1 MPPRALLGAAVL
13 AAGAALAAAVPVFQT
28 EFHLTPVEGVSVP
41 EQVLALVNGLS
52 ASVYSL
58 ANVTVYAI

>member
-1 MPPRALLGAAVL
+1 MTPRALLHLAVL
-13 AAGAALAAAVPVFQT
+13 AATAALAAGVPLFQT
-28 EFHLTPVEGVSVP
+28 EFRLTPVEGVNVP